1 MKLTEAKDG
10 QQLEVIAVDGQAASL
25 QALRFGIDA
34 GSKITV
40 QKNIS
45 GGPVIISKNQ
55 LEIAIGREIALAIS
69 VVEAK
74 AS

>member
-1 MKLTEAKDG
+1 MKLSDARDG
-10 QQLEVIAVDGQAASL
+10 DKLEVVCVDGQSASV

-40 QKNIS
+40 QKNIH

-69 VVEAK
+69 VAVRE
-74 AS
+74 

>member
-10 QQLEVIAVDGQAASL
+10 QMLEVLEVEGQAASM

-69 VVEAK
+69 VVARQP
-74 AS
+74 

>member
-10 QQLEVIAVDGQAASL
+10 QTLEVLEVEGQAASM

-69 VVEAK
+69 VIARQP
-74 AS
+74 